1 MRGDEARNGG
11 KRTEEW
17 RDANWGA
24 EGQEPSSCEL
34 LTIVK
39 HMFDCSETY
48 VPL

>member
-1 MRGDEARNGG
+1 MKLG
-11 KRTEEW
+11 TEESEL
-17 RDANWGA
+17 RNANWGA

-39 HMFDCSETY
+39 HMFDGSETY